1 MEHRGELSPKTTF
14 DDPLRDPGHLLSPA
28 PIRVRRRTP
37 AERYVS
43 LGALAFVLLLVFGLG
58 YLGPTEAVGGTA
70 LPEPPR
76 AVVALA
82 TNPLLT
88 YSAPL
93 APNTCTLPKFGR
105 DPAKLHA
112 YLTAELACLD
122 AAWKPVITAL
132 NMPFEPTK
140 LTMDDSSGSCRS
152 RDDGTPVAFYC
163 GVDNELHMPVE
174 SVLDGTDG
182 IPAVVLGV
190 LAHEYGHHVQDLSG
204 ILLAESRREQ
214 SAGRDT
220 AAGLEL
226 SRRLE
231 LQANCFAGMFL
242 ASVAGRGSVSRSMAS
257 DGAAAFADGG
267 GEKDHGTAAHQGQ
280 WAQIGYREN
289 KTAACNTWAAAQGDV
304 S

>member
-1 MEHRGELSPKTTF
+1 MERF
-14 DDPLRDPGHLLSPA
+14 
-28 PIRVRRRTP
+28 
-37 AERYVS
+37 VS
-43 LGALAFVLLLVFGLG
+43 LGALGLVLALVFGVD
-58 YLGPTEAVGGTA
+58 YFRPTEAVAGVA
-70 LPEPPR
+70 QPEAPR
-76 AVVALA
+76 QVVALA

-88 YSAPL
+88 YSTSL
-93 APNTCTLPKFGR
+93 AQNTCTLPKFGR
-105 DPAKLHA
+105 AVEQLRA
-112 YLTAELACLD
+112 YLTAELTCLD
-122 AAWKPVITAL
+122 AAWKPVITEL

-140 LTMDDSSGSCRS
+140 LTMDDNSGSCRS
-152 RDDGTPVAFYC
+152 RGDGTPVAFYC
-163 GVDNELHMPVE
+163 GADNELHMPVE

-190 LAHEYGHHVQDLSG
+190 LAHEYGHHVQDMSG

-220 AAGLEL
+220 EAGLEL

-242 ASVAGRGSVSRSMAS
+242 ASVAGRGSISRSMAG

-267 GEKDHGTAAHQGQ
+267 GEKDHGTAAHQGR
-280 WAQIGYREN
+280 WAQIGYQEN
-289 KTAACNTWAAAQGDV
+289 KTAACNTWSAPQGDV

>member
-1 MEHRGELSPKTTF
+1 MDYRGEPSPKTLF
-14 DDPLRDPGHLLSPA
+14 DDPLRELGQLPSNA
-28 PIRVRRRTP
+28 PLRRRNPST
-37 AERYVS
+37 ERYVS
-43 LGALAFVLLLVFGLG
+43 LGALGLVLAVVFGFA
-58 YLGPTEAVGGTA
+58 YIQPTEPVAGVA
-70 LPEPPR
+70 QAEPPR
-76 AVVALA
+76 QVVALA

-88 YSAPL
+88 YSASL
-93 APNTCTLPKFGR
+93 AANTCTLPKFGR
-105 DPAKLHA
+105 TPEKLRA
-112 YLTAELACLD
+112 FLQAELVCLD

-132 NMPFEPTK
+132 DMPFEPTK

-163 GVDNELHMPVE
+163 GADNELHMPVQ

-190 LAHEYGHHVQDLSG
+190 LAHEYGHHVQDMSG
-204 ILLAESRREQ
+204 ILLAESRREA

-220 AAGLEL
+220 EAGLEL

-267 GEKDHGTAAHQGQ
+267 GEKDHGSAAHQGQ
-280 WAQIGYREN
+280 WAQNGYQQN
-289 KTAACNTWAAAQGDV
+289 KTAACNTWSAAQGDV